1 MNANLT
7 YLNYLNNNI
16 WLIFYSILLISTWNT
31 TDWKGII
38 FTDDLENNTKLYI
51 SVSISPPELSKEH
64 SVFTAWL

>member
-1 MNANLT
+1 MLILLI
-7 YLNYLNNNI
+7 YCNYLNNNI
-16 WLIFYSILLISTWNT
+16 PLIFYSVLLISTWNT

-38 FTDDLENNTKLYI
+38 FTNDLENSTKLYI